1 MKNFNEIYQKIY
13 QDNHEELEKLRKSS
27 NKRKYIIFAI
37 SIVMVIFI
45 IINAIHLENLGD
57 YIEPLVVLII
67 FLTGLPLLL
76 PVSKKYKHVF
86 KSKVMTELVKYYD
99 PNLTFNEIGLIPQS
113 LYKEAEFER
122 YDIYTAN
129 DLISGKIDN
138 TIEVKLGDV
147 HTSDQS
153 SDSNGATTTTTVFQ
167 GLFSAALLN
176 KDLNSTI
183 KIRSDKGFLGKLLP
197 NKKLLQMDSQEFE
210 KNFDIYA
217 DDKILAMRLLTS
229 DILDY
234 MLTFKKENKIK
245 FEMTLKKEKLFI
257 RIHCS
262 DMFEATTT
270 KDSLDYDTLYKYY
283 KFLHFICELN
293 RKIYHTLNEK
303 DL

>member
-76 PVSKKYKHVF
+76 PVSKKYKHLF
-86 KSKVMTELVKYYD
+86 KGKVMTELVKYYD

-176 KDLNSTI
+176 KDLNSTETDAAVI
-183 KIRSDKGFLGKLLP
+183 TLG
-197 NKKLLQMDSQEFE
+197 
-210 KNFDIYA
+210 
-217 DDKILAMRLLTS
+217 R
-229 DILDY
+229 
-234 MLTFKKENKIK
+234 
-245 FEMTLKKEKLFI
+245 
-257 RIHCS
+257 
-262 DMFEATTT
+262 
-270 KDSLDYDTLYKYY
+270 
-283 KFLHFICELN
+283 
-293 RKIYHTLNEK
+293 
-303 DL
+303 